1 MLNNG
6 QVTKLN
12 FEGET
17 IYVGIDTHRKQW
29 RVAMY
34 HDETVLKNFS
44 HPANPDMLI
53 KYLNNNYPGAK
64 FICAYEAGFCG
75 FWIQK
80 HFAKKAIE
88 CLVLNP
94 ADVPTTHKEKEFKTD
109 PRDARKIALSI
120 RSNMVEGIFI
130 HSDQGLEDRDLVR
143 YYHDMSK
150 NFARY
155 KNKIKGKLYFHG
167 INYPPQFESTN
178 NHWSKAFFN
187 WLQTINLKSEQGNYV
202 LKSYIEECLAAK
214 EKKRKARAKV
224 NELSKTDTYKTM
236 CQYLRSIAGVG
247 LITSMTF
254 LTEIEDINR
263 FNTLN
268 KLCAYIG
275 LIPSTNSSGEKEGN
289 KEVTKRGNKYLKN
302 QIIESSWMTIRSDPG
317 LFKVYAD
324 HRKRMK
330 ENKAIIS
337 VARKLAGRILF
348 VMANRKPFEINPVN

>member
-6 QVTKLN
+6 QVTKLS

-29 RVAMY
+29 RVATY

-53 KYLNNNYPGAK
+53 KYLNKNYPGAK

-80 HFAKKAIE
+80 YFAKEGIE

-120 RSNMVEGIFI
+120 KSNMVEGIFI

-143 YYHDMSK
+143 YYHDMSR

-155 KNKIKGKLYFHG
+155 KNKIKGKLYFYG
-167 INYPPQFESTN
+167 INYPPQFESDN
-178 NHWSKAFFN
+178 SHWSKAFFN
-187 WLQTINLKSEQGNYV
+187 WLQTINLKSEEGNYV
-202 LKSYIEECLAAK
+202 LKNYIEECLIAK
-214 EKKRKARAKV
+214 EQKRKARAKV
-224 NELSKTDTYKTM
+224 EKLSKRDSYKTM
-236 CQYLRSIAGVG
+236 SQYLQTIGGVG

-254 LTEIEDINR
+254 LTEIEVINR
-263 FNTLN
+263 FRNLN

-275 LIPSTNSSGEKEGN
+275 LIPSTDSSGDREGN

-302 QIIESSWMTIRSDPG
+302 QIIESAWMSIRYDPG
-317 LFKVYAD
+317 LLKVYLD
-324 HRKRMK
+324 HRNRMDR
-330 ENKAIIS
+330 NKAIVS
-337 VARKLAGRILF
+337 VAKKLTARIMF
-348 VMANRKPFEINPVN
+348 VMVNKKPFEIGINN